1 MSFQPYKTQTAR
13 QRFRPRAALSHGKE
27 KETTTGEQIS
37 CQLKDLTAK
46 QILLIHCLTK
56 RRKAAVEN
64 CGLTATNKQ
73 QRGHCTALK
82 LMLLNRD

>member
-1 MSFQPYKTQTAR
+1 MSFQPYKTHTAR
-13 QRFRPRAALSHGKE
+13 QKFRPRAALSHGKG
-27 KETTTGEQIS
+27 KETTTAKQIR
-37 CQLKDLTAK
+37 CQLKDLTA
-46 QILLIHCLTK
+46 ILLIHCLTK
-56 RRKAAVEN
+56 RWKAAAKK